1 MFDRNAALLFRD
13 QEVLGHLESLPL
25 GGLVFDKDIVKAVRK
40 CLRPLQVKVKYNY
53 SDVADYEQTI
63 VSSYFDPNAEDD
75 NLYEVWLT
83 FRSKGQ
89 FSHFHKHVY
98 QLKCDIADSLVHEY
112 VHYLQYQ
119 SGAGNK
125 DSDSDK
131 DYLAEDDEIDAY
143 AISIA
148 IELCRTLGKYRALR
162 YMGRLSALAKL
173 RIQGSFVSP
182 NLSAYFGQFEGSDHQ
197 IMKRLAKKVYVRL
210 QKIDTDV
217 IFM

>member
-1 MFDRNAALLFRD
+1 MFDRNAALLFRY

-63 VSSYFDPNAEDD
+63 VSSYFDPSAEDD

-131 DYLAEDDEIDAY
+131 DYLAEDIELDAY
-143 AISIA
+143 AVNCSY
-148 IELCRTLGKYRALR
+148 ELVRNLKRHALNLDQLVKLSRKPKPTDCPFSFTLWQYGNQFSRDSHEWKRFLKKTY
-162 YMGRLSALAKL
+162 KH
-173 RIQGSFVSP
+173 VSW
-182 NLSAYFGQFEGSDHQ
+182 LVSQEE
-197 IMKRLAKKVYVRL
+197 ICL
-210 QKIDTDV
+210 
-217 IFM
+217 